1 MGGQLISAQRSV
13 SQLRRILHSKTA
25 GENFCFDIKF
35 LATFWQEAPVHK
47 VLFEDSCTWHPCT
60 QVRYCRTPRMLHIT
74 SHPAQQAPG
83 PPDSLSHSTKS
94 WVSCSWW
101 VQQSLWPVQAA
112 RLSPKSRRRVW
123 MELAGTWRQRTS
135 PARALRCA
143 STSSQL

>member
-1 MGGQLISAQRSV
+1 MGGQLISEQRSV

-60 QVRYCRTPRMLHIT
+60 RVRYCRTPRMLQIT

-94 WVSCSWW
+94 
-101 VQQSLWPVQAA
+101 
-112 RLSPKSRRRVW
+112 
-123 MELAGTWRQRTS
+123 
-135 PARALRCA
+135 
-143 STSSQL
+143 